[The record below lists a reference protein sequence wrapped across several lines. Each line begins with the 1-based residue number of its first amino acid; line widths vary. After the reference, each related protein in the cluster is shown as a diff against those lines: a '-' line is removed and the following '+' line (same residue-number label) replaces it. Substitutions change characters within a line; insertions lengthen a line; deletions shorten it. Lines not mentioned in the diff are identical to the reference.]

1 MKIMVNENHFW
12 FNRKTFFN
20 FWKTIP
26 KLNYS
31 FLHTRL
37 ISCRNPA
44 MIGRRNLGG
53 TRILPADQILGEY
66 GRNPAMVRSRPDLAK
81 MAGIQPDLA
90 KMVGI
95 RQDLDGFGHWS
106 DRIWPKWLGSGRIWM
121 DSVTDP
127 AGFGQNGRDLAE
139 SGWIQ
144 PLIRLDLS
152 KMAEIRP
159 LIRSDLDGSGEVWP
173 ESDNFGWIRPKVLAG
188 IRQRRQDVA
197 GFWRQLHF
205 LIS

>member
-1 MKIMVNENHFW
+1 
-12 FNRKTFFN
+12 
-20 FWKTIP
+20 
-26 KLNYS
+26 
-31 FLHTRL
+31 
-37 ISCRNPA
+37 
-44 MIGRRNLGG
+44 
-53 TRILPADQILGEY
+53 
-66 GRNPAMVRSRPDLAK
+66 
-81 MAGIQPDLA
+81 
-90 KMVGI
+90 
-95 RQDLDGFGHWS
+95 
-106 DRIWPKWLGSGRIWM
+106 M

-173 ESDNFGWIRPKVLAG
+173 ESDNFGWIRPNVLAG

-205 LIS
+205 LIL